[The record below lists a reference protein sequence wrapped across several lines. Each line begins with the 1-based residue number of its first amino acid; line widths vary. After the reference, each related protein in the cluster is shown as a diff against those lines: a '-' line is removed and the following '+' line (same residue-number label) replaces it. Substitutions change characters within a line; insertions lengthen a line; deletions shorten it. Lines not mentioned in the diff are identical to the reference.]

1 MPFGTDK
8 LTRALVA
15 LEAGRPLPPDV
26 ATWLRAGLDRYLSA
40 DCASLDAALGLR
52 MERYRKRIELRN
64 SYLREAASMVALSP
78 VPDWERANRLSAE
91 LRAFKCKE
99 RTREAVSE
107 LDRMLAAAFELCP
120 KMPTTPRHLYRVL
133 TKG

>member
-26 ATWLRAGLDRYLSA
+26 ATWLRTGLDRYLSA

-52 MERYRKRIELRN
+52 MDRYRKRIALRN
-64 SYLREAASMVALSP
+64 IYLREAASMVALSP
-78 VPDWERANRLSAE
+78 VPDWERANRLSEE
-91 LRAFKCKE
+91 LRAFKLE
-99 RTREAVSE
+99 SREPSSD

-120 KMPTTPRHLYRVL
+120 KMPTTPRHLYRLL